1 MPKAPYQDIWRDG
14 RLVTKGRR
22 DCGERYE
29 IIRTALLCRLGT
41 EFTVADVG
49 GWDGYFGIR
58 LAEDLN
64 ATAVN
69 IDQRH
74 RDLPIEHRVMTV
86 TADTVSQVGRHD
98 VILALSILHHMDD
111 WLDVYRALRRQS
123 RLLLVELAH
132 PAESRTAKV
141 HGADRNTLPS
151 YRQVMDDGLLLGE
164 TVGPNR
170 VRRPLVLVRN
180 AAWGQVEDGSGQA
193 GPLIA
198 AADFSALGYDPF
210 PGSLNVSVGIEARNW
225 LASFPHLTVESG
237 RSDNR
242 YVPAVVNGVRCHA
255 AFQRARDVV
264 ELIGPE
270 RLRDRLQVGN
280 GDVVEVRPA

>member
-1 MPKAPYQDIWRDG
+1 LPRAPYQDIWRDG

-22 DCGERYE
+22 DCADRYRIILPALQERV
-29 IIRTALLCRLGT
+29 GKG
-41 EFTVADVG
+41 FTVADVG
-49 GWDGYFGIR
+49 GWDGYFPIR
-58 LAEDLN
+58 LAEDLD
-64 ATAVN
+64 AIAVN
-69 IDQRH
+69 IDQRT
-74 RDLPIEHRVMTV
+74 RSLPVEHRVLTV

-111 WLDVYRALRRQS
+111 WPDVYRALRRQS

-132 PAESRTAKV
+132 PSESRTAKV
-141 HGADRNTLPS
+141 DGADRNTAPS

-180 AAWGQVEDGSGQA
+180 AAWGPVEDGSGQA
-193 GPLIA
+193 APLIA
-198 AADFSALGYDPF
+198 AADFSDLGYDPF
-210 PGSLNVSVGIEARNW
+210 PGSLNVRVGVEARNW
-225 LASFPHLTVESG
+225 LVSFPHLTVESG

-270 RLRDRLQVGN
+270 RLRDRLQVCN